1 MNMQKLFLIGKIITK
16 NYKAQKRR
24 RNFIKFKEIN

>member
-1 MNMQKLFLIGKIITK
+1 MQKLFLIRKIITE
-16 NYKAQKRR
+16 NYKTQKRG

>member
-1 MNMQKLFLIGKIITK
+1 MQKLFLIRKIITK
-16 NYKAQKRR
+16 NNKTQKRE